1 MRNGRGPRDLPISSP
16 TRAPRAPE
24 PASRPSGSRA
34 HASPPPEPRSLSA
47 RWCPAAAGAPCAMRA
62 RKTVVETR
70 GRGSP
75 SSAHQR
81 CRALIVSRALRD
93 LFRTRVQRLAC
104 TFREK
109 RAVGGWCV
117 QVRRRSGRAPL
128 RTHPS
133 SRSRRAM
140 HPAGILSPV
149 ATCGGATRRGPARGC
164 VRQVSARSA
173 VGSAAPHAPVAPR
186 GRFRAL
192 PRVRRAPPSRA
203 ASADAE
209 PPASE
214 PGAFPGAVSVG
225 AAEEEEDAPVA
236 DIEIPEKPTHVRI
249 HDDFLPLAKET
260 PGSAES
266 LRAVFDAHFDDPR
279 RTHEYRFVWDYWHVP
294 NQYTLLRT
302 PAADYFPKQDFA
314 ALERRLRVY
323 AKDELGC
330 AGVTPVWLSCYVEGM
345 RQELHADVPH
355 GPWAFVLSLT
365 HWDERTWTGGET
377 LILKPQT
384 LDYWSNFD
392 ADAVVE
398 SVVVVAPRLASRPR
412 ARACAVT
419 RARARPIARRDSLG
433 ATVERRRGRA
443 CERSSRARDE
453 RPGTFS
459 GWWLGGWGRPDGS
472 SLTGH

>member
-1 MRNGRGPRDLPISSP
+1 
-16 TRAPRAPE
+16 
-24 PASRPSGSRA
+24 
-34 HASPPPEPRSLSA
+34 
-47 RWCPAAAGAPCAMRA
+47 
-62 RKTVVETR
+62 
-70 GRGSP
+70 
-75 SSAHQR
+75 
-81 CRALIVSRALRD
+81 
-93 LFRTRVQRLAC
+93 
-104 TFREK
+104 
-109 RAVGGWCV
+109 
-117 QVRRRSGRAPL
+117 
-128 RTHPS
+128 
-133 SRSRRAM
+133 M

-173 VGSAAPHAPVAPR
+173 VGSAAPRAPVATR

-236 DIEIPEKPTHVRI
+236 DIEIPEKPTHVRV
-249 HDDFLPLAKET
+249 HDNFLPLAKET
-260 PGSAES
+260 PGSANG

-398 SVVVVAPRLASRPR
+398 RESLVSLNPPKFNRLLVFDPRLPHGVPVVEGVRDPKQGRLVLHGWFNEPEPSLRGALADAARRDDDDDDDDGDGSNETRRWTAKKRVKNSGDAASEAETFRVLGDEVLPDLYATLGSLPR
-412 ARACAVT
+412 ARGTVVIAATIDSNGTCSATEWTADALVAAPNRAADSEFDAQET
-419 RARARPIARRDSLG
+419 RDAILVEIAAAFLSHESWPKSDG
-433 ATVERRRGRA
+433 A
-443 CERSSRARDE
+443 SRLVVPFMFE
-453 RPGTFS
+453 
-459 GWWLGGWGRPDGS
+459 
-472 SLTGH
+472 